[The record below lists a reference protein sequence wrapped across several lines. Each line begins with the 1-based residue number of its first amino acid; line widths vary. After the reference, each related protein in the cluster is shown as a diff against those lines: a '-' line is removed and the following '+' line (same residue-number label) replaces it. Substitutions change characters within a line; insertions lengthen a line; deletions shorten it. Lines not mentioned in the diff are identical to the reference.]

1 MAHFGDMDTASSPSA
16 DGVVS
21 IVIVDDHPLVREGL
35 GRVMADG
42 QSFRVVG
49 EADSVEQALALA
61 VDDVDVVTLDLSL
74 PGIGGVDGIQ
84 LLGERWPAAGILV
97 LTVHREDTHAA
108 ACAQRGAAGFLSK
121 DAAPHEIRAAVT
133 AIASGG
139 QYYSANALEAILGG
153 REEVRLSGRELEV
166 LHALAAGQRITDI
179 AAQLGVSV
187 KTASTHKMR
196 LQRKL
201 GANNTA
207 QIVMM
212 ARNRGLLS

>member
-1 MAHFGDMDTASSPSA
+1 MDTTPARA
-16 DGVVS
+16 EHRTVS

-35 GRVMADG
+35 ARVMSADP
-42 QSFRVVG
+42 SFVVVG
-49 EADSVEQALALA
+49 EADCVEQALALE

-74 PGIGGVDGIQ
+74 PGIGGVDGIA
-84 LLGERWPAAGILV
+84 LLGDRWPTAGVLV
-97 LTVHREDTHAA
+97 LTVHQEETHAA

-121 DAAPHEIRAAVT
+121 HASPTEIRAAVA
-133 AIASGG
+133 AIANGG
-139 QYYSANALEAILGG
+139 QYYSASALTAILGA
-153 REEVRLSGRELEV
+153 RDEVRLSAREMEV
-166 LHALAAGQRITDI
+166 LRGIAAGQRITDI

-187 KTASTHKMR
+187 KTVSTHKMR

-207 QIVMM
+207 QIMVM

>member
-1 MAHFGDMDTASSPSA
+1 
-16 DGVVS
+16 VS

-35 GRVMADG
+35 GRVMADDPT
-42 QSFRVVG
+42 FRVVG
-49 EADSVEQALALA
+49 EADSVEAALALP
-61 VDDVDVVTLDLSL
+61 VDHADVVTLDLSL
-74 PGIGGVDGIQ
+74 PGVGGIDGIA
-84 LLGERWPAAGILV
+84 LLGERWPTAGILV

-108 ACAQRGAAGFLSK
+108 SCAQRGAAGFLSK
-121 DAAPHEIRAAVT
+121 DASPQEIRAAVT
-133 AIASGG
+133 AIANGG
-139 QYYSANALEAILGG
+139 QYYSTTALAAILGG
-153 REEVRLSGRELEV
+153 REEVRLSARELEV

-207 QIVMM
+207 QIVVM